1 MGNFKKLKS
10 LVEELKSLVEDLDT
24 KSGRYFNLFILFLI
38 FIALISFSIGT
49 LPNLSEDVGKVLLYL
64 DIVIIIIFTIEYFLR
79 IIVADKKLKYIFSF
93 LGLIDLIAIL
103 PFYIST
109 GLDLR
114 AVRSIRFLR
123 LFKIIVRYTKAI
135 DRLRHAFK
143 KRGMK

>member
-1 MGNFKKLKS
+1 MGNFKK
-10 LVEELKSLVEDLDT
+10 LKSLVEDLDT

-49 LPNLSEDVGKVLLYL
+49 LPNLSEDVGKLLLYL
-64 DIVIIIIFTIEYFLR
+64 DI
-79 IIVADKKLKYIFSF
+79 IFSF

-123 LFKIIVRYTKAI
+123 LFKIFKIVRYTKAI

>member
-1 MGNFKKLKS
+1 MGNFKK
-10 LVEELKSLVEDLDT
+10 LKSLVEDLDT

-123 LFKIIVRYTKAI
+123 LFKIFKIVRYTKAI

>member
-1 MGNFKKLKS
+1 MGNFKK
-10 LVEELKSLVEDLDT
+10 LKSLVEDLDT

-64 DIVIIIIFTIEYFLR
+64 GIVIIIIFTIEYFLR

-123 LFKIIVRYTKAI
+123 LFKI
-135 DRLRHAFK
+135 
-143 KRGMK
+143 